1 VDCPVEL
8 GSEYDVEI
16 SQMSPNGEGMANFKG
31 FWVFVRNVK
40 LGEMVKVRITFLDSI
55 SADAEVI
62 SRTRCV
68 HDYSL
73 VKVDVFNKKKLCFG
87 ANIGSAR

>member
-16 SQMSPNGEGMANFKG
+16 SQMSPNGEGMASFKG

-40 LGEMVKVRITFLDSI
+40 LGEKVKVRITFLDSI

-62 SRTRCV
+62 SRT
-68 HDYSL
+68 
-73 VKVDVFNKKKLCFG
+73 
-87 ANIGSAR
+87 